1 MVLSPVLCSYEGK
14 TDFQWYLTFLF
25 FVSAHLETRS
35 HPLAITSEVKQL
47 SQGAY

>member
-1 MVLSPVLCSYEGK
+1 MVLSPVLSSYEGK
-14 TDFQWYLTFLF
+14 TDFQWKTDLF

-35 HPLAITSEVKQL
+35 QPLPITSEVKQL